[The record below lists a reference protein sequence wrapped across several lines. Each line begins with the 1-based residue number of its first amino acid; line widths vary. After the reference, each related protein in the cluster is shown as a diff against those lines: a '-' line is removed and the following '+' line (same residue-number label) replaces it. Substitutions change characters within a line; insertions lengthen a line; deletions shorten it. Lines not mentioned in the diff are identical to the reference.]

1 MYHSTCEEVRERL
14 IIPFSPTLQNWG
26 LHSGCWAQKQAPLIV
41 EPSHQRSSSILKSL
55 LNRNVIFLK
64 TEIYSKFVS

>member
-26 LHSGCWAQKQAPLIV
+26 LIALWLLGSKAPLRV
-41 EPSHQRSSSILKSL
+41 EPSHQLSSSILKSL
-55 LNRNVIFLK
+55 LHRNVIFLK
-64 TEIYSKFVS
+64 AEIYSKFVS